1 LNAQQF
7 ATARADPYLMR
18 VNVALG
24 GRVKLPPRCR
34 RAASAHRQIV
44 EGEMHWPMLRPFGRR
59 SGVAVGDNDPFT
71 ALRREMDRL
80 FDSFGRDVG
89 WPAEGS
95 RAAAMTPSIDVSE
108 SEGEL
113 KIDVDLPGVEEK
125 DVDVAISDNVLTIKG
140 EKKAEREEKKKD
152 FHLVERSYGSFSRS
166 LTLPPSTPTR
176 PRRRSR
182 TACCRSACRSRPKF
196 RPRRRRSRSALSES
210 AHPRARVYQH
220 RGSAPADRSASCPIR
235 LLRRDEGGG
244 LVRGHSRRD
253 RPRPDTRNPAS
264 LSYLHGR

>member
-1 LNAQQF
+1 M
-7 ATARADPYLMR
+7 Y
-18 VNVALG
+18 
-24 GRVKLPPRCR
+24 
-34 RAASAHRQIV
+34 
-44 EGEMHWPMLRPFGRR
+44 WPMLRPFGRR
-59 SGVAVGDNDPFT
+59 SDVAVGDNDPFT

-166 LTLPPSTPTR
+166 LTLPFAVDPDQAKATFKNGVLSISLPK
-176 PRRRSR
+176 PPEVQ
-182 TACCRSACRSRPKF
+182 AKAKKIAISA
-196 RPRRRRSRSALSES
+196 
-210 AHPRARVYQH
+210 Q
-220 RGSAPADRSASCPIR
+220 
-235 LLRRDEGGG
+235 
-244 LVRGHSRRD
+244 
-253 RPRPDTRNPAS
+253 
-264 LSYLHGR
+264 

>member
-1 LNAQQF
+1 
-7 ATARADPYLMR
+7 LMR

-34 RAASAHRQIV
+34 RGASAHRQIV

-140 EKKAEREEKKKD
+140 EKKAEKEEKKKD

-166 LTLPPSTPTR
+166 LTLPFAVDPNQAKATFKNGVLSISLPK
-176 PRRRSR
+176 PPEVQ
-182 TACCRSACRSRPKF
+182 AKAKKIAISA
-196 RPRRRRSRSALSES
+196 
-210 AHPRARVYQH
+210 Q
-220 RGSAPADRSASCPIR
+220 
-235 LLRRDEGGG
+235 
-244 LVRGHSRRD
+244 
-253 RPRPDTRNPAS
+253 
-264 LSYLHGR
+264 

>member
-1 LNAQQF
+1 L
-7 ATARADPYLMR
+7 R

-24 GRVKLPPRCR
+24 GRAELRSSRR
-34 RAASAHRQIV
+34 RAAAAHRQIV

-59 SGVAVGDNDPFT
+59 SDVTVGDNDPFT

-89 WPAEGS
+89 WPAEGG

-140 EKKAEREEKKKD
+140 EKKAEKEEKKKD
-152 FHLVERSYGSFSRS
+152 FHLVERSYGPFSRS
-166 LTLPPSTPTR
+166 LTLPFAVDPDQAKATFKNGVLSISLLKP
-176 PRRRSR
+176 PEVQ
-182 TACCRSACRSRPKF
+182 AKAKKIAISAR
-196 RPRRRRSRSALSES
+196 
-210 AHPRARVYQH
+210 
-220 RGSAPADRSASCPIR
+220 
-235 LLRRDEGGG
+235 
-244 LVRGHSRRD
+244 
-253 RPRPDTRNPAS
+253 
-264 LSYLHGR
+264 

>member
-1 LNAQQF
+1 
-7 ATARADPYLMR
+7 MR

-24 GRVKLPPRCR
+24 GRVKLRPRCR
-34 RAASAHRQIV
+34 RTASAHRQIV
-44 EGEMHWPMLRPFGRR
+44 EGEMYWPMLRPFGRK
-59 SGVAVGDNDPFT
+59 SELAVGDNDPFT

-95 RAAAMTPSIDVSE
+95 RAAAMTPSIEVSE

-113 KIDVDLPGVEEK
+113 KIDADLPGVEEK

-166 LTLPPSTPTR
+166 LTLPFVVDPDQAKATFKNGVLSISLPK
-176 PRRRSR
+176 PPEVQ
-182 TACCRSACRSRPKF
+182 AKAKKIAISA
-196 RPRRRRSRSALSES
+196 
-210 AHPRARVYQH
+210 Q
-220 RGSAPADRSASCPIR
+220 
-235 LLRRDEGGG
+235 
-244 LVRGHSRRD
+244 
-253 RPRPDTRNPAS
+253 
-264 LSYLHGR
+264 